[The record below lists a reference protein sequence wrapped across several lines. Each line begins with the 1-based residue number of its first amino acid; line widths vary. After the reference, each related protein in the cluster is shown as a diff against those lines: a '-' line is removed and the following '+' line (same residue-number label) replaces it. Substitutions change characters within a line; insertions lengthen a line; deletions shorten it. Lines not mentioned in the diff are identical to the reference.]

1 MKKIVNGALVAMT
14 AAEIAERQAE
24 EAAWT
29 PRPRPKSA
37 DLLLA
42 DVLAEVKTLQE
53 DVRQLKARNERP

>member
-24 EAAWT
+24 EAAWQ
-29 PRPRPKSA
+29 PRPRPKSV
-37 DLLLA
+37 
-42 DVLAEVKTLQE
+42 DVLAELKALQE